1 MWIRY
6 DREIFYTFFI
16 VVVVRT
22 SKQVRRRE
30 LWPLIFRFEQV
41 KVD

>member
-1 MWIRY
+1 MTGRY
-6 DREIFYTFFI
+6 FTLFFI